1 MAPDEEQNS
10 DSFYALDPHRI
21 LDAIDAAGFRTDG
34 ILHPLNSYE
43 NRVYEVGLEDDA
55 PIIAKFY
62 RPARW
67 TDAAILEEHQFTLEL
82 AELEI
87 PVVPP
92 VVDKQGRSLFH
103 HGPYRFGLFPKKGGR
118 APDLESP
125 TQLKQLGRFLGRIH
139 ALGAVKGFSHRP
151 TLSIEHFGEDSFA
164 YLLNNGF
171 IPLELEVAYQRLTEG
186 LLGEIKALFKQAG
199 DVACIRLHGDCHPG
213 NILWTDNGPH
223 IVDLD
228 DARMGPAIQDLWMF
242 ISGNRLHMQARL
254 ADLLE
259 GYSGFYDFNSLELNL
274 IEALRTLR
282 MMHYAAWLARR
293 WEDPAF
299 KRAFPWFNTQNY
311 WEEHILSL
319 KEQASAMHEEPLQW
333 V

>member
-1 MAPDEEQNS
+1 MAEAEKDTFHHLE
-10 DSFYALDPHRI
+10 PHLI
-21 LDAIDAAGFRTDG
+21 LDAIDAAGFRSNG

-43 NRVYEVGLEDDA
+43 NRVYEVGLADGA

-67 TDAAILEEHQFTLEL
+67 TDAAILEEHRFTLEL

-92 VVDKQGRSLFH
+92 VVDEEGRSLFH
-103 HGPYRFGLFPKKGGR
+103 HGPYRFALYPKKGGH
-118 APDLESP
+118 APDLESSS
-125 TQLKQLGRFLGRIH
+125 QLKQLGRFIGRIH
-139 ALGAVKGFSHRP
+139 ALGAAGTFVHRP
-151 TLSIEHFGEDSFA
+151 VLSIEHFGEESRN
-164 YLLNNGF
+164 YLLQHGF
-171 IPLELEVAYQRLTEG
+171 IPPELEEAYARLTKG
-186 LLGEIKALFKQAG
+186 LLNEVRALFDRAG
-199 DVACIRLHGDCHPG
+199 DVHTIRLHGDCHSG
-213 NILWTDNGPH
+213 NILWSDDGPH
-223 IVDLD
+223 IVDFD
-228 DARMGPAIQDLWMF
+228 DARMGPAVQDLWMF
-242 ISGNRLHMQARL
+242 ISGNRQHMQARL

-259 GYSGFYDFNSLELNL
+259 GYSRFHDFDVRELNL

-293 WEDPAF
+293 WDDPAF

-311 WEEHILSL
+311 WEDHILSL

-333 V
+333 I

>member
-1 MAPDEEQNS
+1 MADAEKNTFHTLE
-10 DSFYALDPHRI
+10 PHLI
-21 LDAIDAAGFRTDG
+21 LDAVDAAGFRTNG

-43 NRVYEVGLEDDA
+43 NRVYEVGLADGA

-67 TDAAILEEHQFTLEL
+67 TDAAIIEEHLFTLEL

-92 VVDKQGRSLFH
+92 IVDEEGHSLFH
-103 HGPYRFGLFPKKGGR
+103 HGPYRFALYPKKGGR

-125 TQLKQLGRFLGRIH
+125 SQLKQLGRFIGRIH
-139 ALGAVKGFSHRP
+139 ALGAAGTFAHRP
-151 TLSIEHFGEDSFA
+151 VLSIEHSGEESRD
-164 YLLNNGF
+164 YLLEHGF
-171 IPLELEVAYQRLTEG
+171 IPPELEEPYAQLTGG
-186 LLGEIKALFKQAG
+186 LLDEVRALFERAG
-199 DVACIRLHGDCHPG
+199 GVHAIRLHGDCHPG
-213 NILWTDNGPH
+213 NILWSDDGPH
-223 IVDLD
+223 IVDFD
-228 DARMGPAIQDLWMF
+228 DARMGPAVQDLWMF
-242 ISGNRLHMQARL
+242 ISGNRQHMQARL
-254 ADLLE
+254 ADLLA
-259 GYSGFYDFNSLELNL
+259 GYSRFHDFDVRELNL

-293 WEDPAF
+293 WDDPAF

-311 WEEHILSL
+311 WEDHILSL

-333 V
+333 I